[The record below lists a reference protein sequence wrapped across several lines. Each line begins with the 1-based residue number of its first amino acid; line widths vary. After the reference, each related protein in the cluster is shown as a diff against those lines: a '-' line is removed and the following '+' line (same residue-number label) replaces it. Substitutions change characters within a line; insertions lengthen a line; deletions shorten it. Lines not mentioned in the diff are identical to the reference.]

1 MRADMYLSYS
11 QISTYMACPL
21 KYKFHY
27 MDTVEPEF
35 TPVSLAFGAAIHE
48 AVATYYQNRLEG
60 NNLSPSEML
69 GVYRH
74 EWRKQENIRFFN
86 GDNESSLCI
95 KAEQLLSVFHA
106 SIDPTTTIL
115 GVEERF
121 DMPMENMPSFLGFID
136 LIEQDSAG
144 NITIVDLKTASKKPT
159 DTNVHQNLQLTA
171 YSLGARALG
180 FNGPETKCRLD
191 VLTKTKAPSCSPM
204 RLCGRKRTATG
215 LSLLLREYGEESS
228 KAYGSRSTIGTVSS
242 APIKPIATNGNRRK

>member
-27 MDTVEPEF
+27 MDAVEPEF

-48 AVATYYQNRLEG
+48 AVAAYYQNRLEG
-60 NNLSPSEML
+60 DELMPSQMMD
-69 GVYRH
+69 VYRND
-74 EWRKQENIRFFN
+74 WRKQENIRFFN
-86 GDNESSLCI
+86 GDNESSLQA
-95 KAEQLLSVFHA
+95 KAGLLFKVFH
-106 SIDPTTTIL
+106 SSVDPTSTIL

-121 DMPMENMPSFLGFID
+121 DMPMDNMPSFLGFID

-191 VLTKTKAPSCSPM
+191 VLTKTKVPELLTYETVRTEAD
-204 RLCGRKRTATG
+204 RKRFV
-215 LSLLLREYGEESS
+215 SLVKGVWRGIEQGVWFPKHDWHCLQC
-228 KAYGSRSTIGTVSS
+228 AYQTHCD
-242 APIKPIATNGNRRK
+242 KW

>member
-27 MDTVEPEF
+27 MDAVEPEF

-74 EWRKQENIRFFN
+74 EWMKQENIRFFN
-86 GDNESSLCI
+86 GDNEASLAA
-95 KAEQLLSVFHA
+95 KAEQLLTVFH
-106 SIDPTTTIL
+106 SGISLTTIIL

-121 DMPMENMPSFLGFID
+121 DMPMDNMPSFLGFID
-136 LIEQDSAG
+136 LIEQDAEN

-171 YSLGARALG
+171 YSLGAQALG

-191 VLTKTKAPSCSPM
+191 VLTKTKAPELLTYETV
-204 RLCGRKRTATG
+204 RTEVDRKRFV
-215 LSLLLREYGEESS
+215 SLVKGVWRGIEQGVWFP
-228 KAYGSRSTIGTVSS
+228 KHDWHCVQCAYKTHCD
-242 APIKPIATNGNRRK
+242 KW